1 MAQNLRPAGR
11 ENGPG
16 YVLIMHYVDN
26 GIHYYRISCS
36 TVPDKHQA
44 AIEREEKRRGN
55 EIKLKRVYTA
65 EVNEM
70 LGAKAAVKIVLQGMG
85 LTRDANRGTAQDWF
99 WGTQLDIDSLKYFA
113 DAAVEAHNSN
123 HPTQQ
128 ALEE

>member
-36 TVPDKHQA
+36 KFPADHLDATG
-44 AIEREEKRRGN
+44 REEARRGN
-55 EIKLKRVYTA
+55 ANVLEIVYIA

-70 LGAKAAVKIVLQGMG
+70 FGAKEAVKIVLQGMG

-99 WGTQLDIDSLKYFA
+99 WGTQLDIDSLKFFA